1 MEGISNI
8 AIYAIL
14 VYKERFTMQNK
25 KTVKRIKESIT
36 QPEYKKLM
44 NSIRGDD
51 TIRKI
56 TQQNLLRTFTI
67 LYFTG
72 LRLNEIQQMK
82 LSHIKELLEQGSTKL
97 ILPKTKSERKL
108 FAGDEFRK
116 QIVKLFTID
125 DKIDLDARVVTKGS
139 VKSGRTGINHDVF
152 IKQVNSKM
160 KEILGNGYTSHS
172 FRQGLIS
179 EMGAKQINTKII
191 SKFIGHSDV
200 KTTMRYI
207 KPTDED
213 LRKAMVR

>member
-1 MEGISNI
+1 M
-8 AIYAIL
+8 
-14 VYKERFTMQNK
+14 K
-25 KTVKRIKESIT
+25 KTKTIKRIKESIT
-36 QPEYKKLM
+36 QDEYKKLM
-44 NSIRGDD
+44 NSVRGND
-51 TIRKI
+51 TIRKT

-82 LSHIKELLEQGSTKL
+82 LSHIKELLELGSSKL
-97 ILPKTKSERKL
+97 LLPKTKSERKL
-108 FAGDEFRK
+108 FAGDEFKK
-116 QIVKLFTID
+116 QIVKLFTIN
-125 DKIDLDARVVTKGS
+125 DKTDLEVRVVTKGS

-172 FRQGLIS
+172 FRQGLIT
-179 EMGAKQINTKII
+179 EMGSKQINTKII

-207 KPTDED
+207 NPTDED
-213 LRKAMVR
+213 LKGAMVR